1 MASFERR
8 PGTAARST
16 KKASWVTSRPSR
28 SPRSTTMYP
37 PDAHPAGISKEAPR
51 GQPQPDAT
59 TSAGVG

>member
-1 MASFERR
+1 MASFEPS

-16 KKASWVTSRPSR
+16 KKASWVTSRSSR

-37 PDAHPAGISKEAPR
+37 PEVQPAETSKEAPR

-59 TSAGVG
+59 TSSPI